1 MLRTVNAQPTLWEA
15 ILPEKCLGMPVEL
28 EAVDRLLDDR
38 AFFEPFRAHF
48 HSVLGRPSVP
58 IETYLRLM
66 FLKHRYR
73 LGFEPLCREVADSI
87 SWQRFCR
94 IPLGTETPHP
104 TTLMKITTRCGSS
117 AVDGLNEALLAK
129 AEAAKVLKTNR
140 VRADT
145 TVVPANVAYPTDS
158 GLLAKGV
165 AKMAKA
171 VERLKANGLAPRIKT
186 HDRTRLV
193 RAHARSIGANLRRR
207 TDEAKDEVLAINAR
221 TVRLASAAVHEARRV
236 ATNARR
242 TLRQLG
248 DAAPAKLDAVAVDL
262 EITAERVARIAA
274 QTRRRLAG
282 HVPAGATRLVSLHD
296 PDARPIRKGRLGK
309 PVEFGYKAQVVD
321 NEDGVVLDHNVEIGN
336 PPDAPLLAPAIKRI
350 ARRAMRVPDAVT
362 ADRGYGEQIVRDAI
376 TALGVREVVLPTKG
390 KPSATRR
397 AVESQPAFQDLV
409 RWRTGCEGR
418 ISCLKR
424 DFGWS
429 RTRMDGLEGVRT
441 WCGHGVFN
449 HNLVKIALLVSP
461 G

>member
-15 ILPEKCLGMPVEL
+15 ILPKMCLGMPAEL
-28 EAVDRLLDDR
+28 EAVDRLLDDPS
-38 AFFEPFRAHF
+38 FFEPFRAHF
-48 HSVLGRPSVP
+48 HAVLGRPSVP

-94 IPLGTETPHP
+94 IPLGTAPPHA

-140 VRADT
+140 IRADT

-171 VERLKANGLAPRIKT
+171 VERLQASGLAPRIKT

-221 TVRLASAAVHEARRV
+221 TVRLASRRC
-236 ATNARR
+236 TR
-242 TLRQLG
+242 
-248 DAAPAKLDAVAVDL
+248 LDAWRPTPVGPFVGWA
-262 EITAERVARIAA
+262 TAPHPSSKRSPPTSRSPPSGWRASPPRHGAAWPGTCRTERPDGCRS
-274 QTRRRLAG
+274 TTPT
-282 HVPAGATRLVSLHD
+282 PAPSAKVGSAS
-296 PDARPIRKGRLGK
+296 PSS
-309 PVEFGYKAQVVD
+309 
-321 NEDGVVLDHNVEIGN
+321 
-336 PPDAPLLAPAIKRI
+336 
-350 ARRAMRVPDAVT
+350 
-362 ADRGYGEQIVRDAI
+362 
-376 TALGVREVVLPTKG
+376 
-390 KPSATRR
+390 SATRPR
-397 AVESQPAFQDLV
+397 SSTTKTVSFS
-409 RWRTGCEGR
+409 TTT
-418 ISCLKR
+418 
-424 DFGWS
+424 S
-429 RTRMDGLEGVRT
+429 RSATRPTHPRSFPLSNAS
-441 WCGHGVFN
+441 HG
-449 HNLVKIALLVSP
+449 SP
-461 G
+461 RVHPTP